1 MRDGR
6 ENEPSSMH
14 AIKSSERVS
23 SKAEPRSS
31 VRTLVLL
38 FVAALA
44 VRWGYA
50 LALYF
55 SLGDGAL
62 LVADS
67 HGYLIIA
74 GQVAS
79 SVMAG
84 TLRGWAWLGPDISV
98 MPLIT
103 WVWAG
108 SVAVFGKSAALG
120 FILLQGLTDAATC
133 LCIYG
138 IAATIRADYALPA
151 GVAAALN
158 PTQIVLAG
166 LFYTDTFFLFFC
178 TIALLAMARWM
189 QQPSLHMALLAGAAV
204 GCAAMTRILIVPW
217 ALCALGLLLV
227 VAVIRKQPFASS
239 VRQLAAAAVVA
250 GLLIAPLLARNVI
263 HYGAWSLTAQTG
275 AHSAFWIVPLVR
287 QAKDGTPWEKG
298 TQEMQ
303 RREQSTA
310 AVRSTNPFQESRR
323 LSELARE
330 AMAELGTAAAVRA
343 WFFGAAVN
351 LGSPAI
357 TLSPPVM
364 SLPRTGFYATPGA
377 TPLEKVGNFLFRSS
391 NALYAW
397 IVLAGIAGLAA
408 IRLVQM
414 IGFFAVL
421 RRPEHW
427 PILLLL
433 GSWIV
438 YILLVNGPVASPKYR
453 LPIEAPLMVF
463 AGAGFVSLCRWRRRR
478 IAPQDSASSV

>member
-1 MRDGR
+1 M
-6 ENEPSSMH
+6 P
-14 AIKSSERVS
+14 
-23 SKAEPRSS
+23 EPRASMR
-31 VRTLVLL
+31 VLALL

-55 SLGDGAL
+55 SLGEGGL

-67 HGYLIIA
+67 HGYLIVA
-74 GQVAS
+74 NQVAAS
-79 SVMAG
+79 AMAG
-84 TLRGWAWLGPDISV
+84 TLRGWSWLGPDISV

-103 WVWAG
+103 WLWAG

-120 FILLQGLTDAATC
+120 FVLLQGLTDATTC

-138 IAATIRADYALPA
+138 IAAIIRGDYALPA
-151 GVAAALN
+151 GIAAALN

-178 TIALLAMARWM
+178 AIALLTMARWM
-189 QQPSLHMALLAGAAV
+189 QRPSPRLALLAGATV
-204 GCAAMTRILIVPW
+204 GCAAMTRILVVPW
-217 ALCALGLLLV
+217 ALCALGLLLL
-227 VAVIRKQPFASS
+227 VAVIRRRPFASS

-250 GLLIAPLLARNVI
+250 GLLISPLLARNVI

-275 AHSAFWIVPLVR
+275 THSAFWIVPLVR

-298 TQEMQ
+298 AEEMQ
-303 RREQSTA
+303 RRELSTA
-310 AVRSTNPFQESRR
+310 AARSTNPFQESRR
-323 LSELARE
+323 RSELARE
-330 AMAELGTAAAVRA
+330 AMAELGMAAAAKA
-343 WFFGAAVN
+343 WIFGAAVN
-351 LGSPAI
+351 LGSPAV

-364 SLPRTGFYATPGA
+364 NLPRIGFYATPGD
-377 TPLEKVGNFLFRSS
+377 TPLEKIGNFLFRSS
-391 NALYAW
+391 NAIYAW

-408 IRLVQM
+408 IRLVQL

-433 GSWIV
+433 SSWIV
-438 YILLVNGPVASPKYR
+438 YVLLVNGPVASPKYR

-463 AGAGFVSLCRWRRRR
+463 TGAGFVSLSRWRRRR
-478 IAPQDSASSV
+478 TAPHDSASSV

>member
-1 MRDGR
+1 
-6 ENEPSSMH
+6 
-14 AIKSSERVS
+14 
-23 SKAEPRSS
+23 
-31 VRTLVLL
+31 
-38 FVAALA
+38 
-44 VRWGYA
+44 
-50 LALYF
+50 
-55 SLGDGAL
+55 
-62 LVADS
+62 
-67 HGYLIIA
+67 
-74 GQVAS
+74 
-79 SVMAG
+79 
-84 TLRGWAWLGPDISV
+84 

-103 WVWAG
+103 WLWAG
-108 SVAVFGKSAALG
+108 SVAVFGKFGALG
-120 FILLQGLTDAATC
+120 FILLQGLADAATC

-166 LFYTDTFFLFFC
+166 LFYTDTFFLFFSA
-178 TIALLAMARWM
+178 IALLAMARWM
-189 QQPSLHMALLAGAAV
+189 QQPSLRLALLAGAAV

-227 VAVIRKQPFASS
+227 VAVIRRRPFASS
-239 VRQLAAAAVVA
+239 VRQLAAAAFVA
-250 GLLIAPLLARNVI
+250 GLLISPLLARNVI

-298 TQEMQ
+298 AEEMQ

-310 AVRSTNPFQESRR
+310 DARSTNPFQESRR

-330 AMAELGTAAAVRA
+330 AMAELGTAAAVKA
-343 WFFGAAVN
+343 WIFGAAVN
-351 LGSPAI
+351 LGSPAV

-408 IRLVQM
+408 VRLVQL
-414 IGFFAVL
+414 IGFFAML

-433 GSWIV
+433 VSWIV

-463 AGAGFVSLCRWRRRR
+463 AGAGFVSLRHWRRRR
-478 IAPQDSASSV
+478 VAPHDSASPV